1 MIEYINTI
9 SGITSDHLIGFF
21 VGWPNPPSPEKH
33 LKILEKSSYI
43 WLAVDNDTKK
53 VVGFVTAINK

>member
-21 VGWPNPPSPEKH
+21 VGWSNPPSPEKH